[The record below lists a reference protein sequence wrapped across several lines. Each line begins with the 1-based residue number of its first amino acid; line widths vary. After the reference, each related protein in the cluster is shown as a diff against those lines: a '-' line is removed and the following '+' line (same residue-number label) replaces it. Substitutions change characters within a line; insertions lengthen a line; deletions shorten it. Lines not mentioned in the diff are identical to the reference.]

1 MTRILRNG
9 MSLDH
14 ALLNMIEKRK
24 PIKKRTF
31 KVLSLS
37 RLSPPALLTFFIG
50 CGVGFSL
57 YPTFNENWAASSTE
71 KAPINV
77 CFSPEGQCTN
87 GIVSAIE
94 DAKNSVFVMAYSF
107 TSLQIAQAL
116 VDAYERGVDVKILID
131 KSQIKSKY
139 SHLHF
144 FSKKGIPVFIDPA
157 VGIAHNK
164 TMILDDRFVLTGSF
178 NWSKAANF
186 KNAENILL
194 IDDPSLAQIYKENW
208 EKRAMTARRF
218 FSEVKRK

>member
-1 MTRILRNG
+1 
-9 MSLDH
+9 
-14 ALLNMIEKRK
+14 MIEKRK
-24 PIKKRTF
+24 PIRRKTF
-31 KVLSLS
+31 KALSFS
-37 RLSPPALLTFFIG
+37 KFSPPALLAFFIG

-57 YPTFNENWAASSTE
+57 YPTLNEGWVASSTE
-71 KAPINV
+71 KAHINV

-94 DAKNSVFVMAYSF
+94 DAKTSIFVMAYSF
-107 TSLQIAQAL
+107 SSLQIAQAL

-131 KSQIKSKY
+131 KSQIRNKY
-139 SHLHF
+139 SHLQF
-144 FSKKGIPVFIDPA
+144 FSKKGIPVFIDRA

-178 NWSKAANF
+178 NWSKAANS

-208 EKRAMTARRF
+208 VRRTSAAIKYDEKRNAF
-218 FSEVKRK
+218 Q

>member
-1 MTRILRNG
+1 ML
-9 MSLDH
+9 
-14 ALLNMIEKRK
+14 EKRK
-24 PIKKRTF
+24 PIKRRTF
-31 KVLSLS
+31 RVLSLS
-37 RLSPPALLTFFIG
+37 KFSPPSLLAFFIG

-57 YPTFNENWAASSTE
+57 YPTFNGNWTASTIE

-94 DAKNSVFVMAYSF
+94 DAKTSILVMAYSF

-116 VDAYERGVDVKILID
+116 VDAYERGVDVQILID
-131 KSQIKSKY
+131 KSQIKNKH
-139 SHLHF
+139 SHLSF
-144 FSKKGIPVFIDPA
+144 LSKKGVPVFIDPA
-157 VGIAHNK
+157 VGTAHNK

-178 NWSKAANF
+178 NWSKAANS

-208 EKRAMTARRF
+208 ERRAMAARKNQ
-218 FSEVKRK
+218 S